1 MRLPDLLRDAGI
13 TPPRDFPDTAVREVK
28 YDSRAVGPGDLFVAV
43 PGTVSDGHL
52 HSAGAAAAGAVAA
65 VVERPVP
72 GLPFVE
78 VPSTRL
84 ALADLAAARHGFPAR
99 RLHIT
104 GVTGT
109 DGKTTSVYLL
119 THLLDGMGR
128 KTGLLS
134 TVAFKIGARW
144 EDNIARQST
153 LEAPEV
159 QAGLAA
165 MVDDGVQDAVLEATS
180 HGLALGRVRRCAFD
194 EALITNI
201 TSEHLE
207 FHGTRQEYIK
217 AKAMILDALLEREGK
232 EGPRFA
238 AINRDDEGSAS
249 LIPRSPVEV
258 VSFGLDAG
266 AAVRGVDVRVDMGG
280 SSFTVEAG
288 GGSYRART
296 RLPGLFNV
304 YNCLGVLAILHGRG
318 IPLPEA
324 LPHLESFPGVPGR
337 MRRVDL
343 GQHFLVVVDYAHTAA
358 SLEKVLTTLRPLAA
372 GRLIVVFG
380 SAGDRDREKRP
391 VMGAVAA
398 RLADFSV
405 ITDEDPR
412 TERSDDILAEIA
424 GGAMAEGARDGDDFL
439 RIGDRS
445 QAIRRAIAMANAGD
459 VVLLAGKGH
468 EHSMLVGGSS
478 LPWDEEGEARSALQ
492 ARGYGV

>member
-1 MRLPDLLRDAGI
+1 
-13 TPPRDFPDTAVREVK
+13 
-28 YDSRAVGPGDLFVAV
+28 
-43 PGTVSDGHL
+43 
-52 HSAGAAAAGAVAA
+52 
-65 VVERPVP
+65 
-72 GLPFVE
+72 
-78 VPSTRL
+78 
-84 ALADLAAARHGFPAR
+84 
-99 RLHIT
+99 T

-318 IPLPEA
+318 IPL
-324 LPHLESFPGVPGR
+324 
-337 MRRVDL
+337 
-343 GQHFLVVVDYAHTAA
+343 
-358 SLEKVLTTLRPLAA
+358 
-372 GRLIVVFG
+372 
-380 SAGDRDREKRP
+380 
-391 VMGAVAA
+391 
-398 RLADFSV
+398 
-405 ITDEDPR
+405 
-412 TERSDDILAEIA
+412 
-424 GGAMAEGARDGDDFL
+424 
-439 RIGDRS
+439 
-445 QAIRRAIAMANAGD
+445 
-459 VVLLAGKGH
+459 
-468 EHSMLVGGSS
+468 
-478 LPWDEEGEARSALQ
+478 
-492 ARGYGV
+492 

>member
-1 MRLPDLLRDAGI
+1 MRLADLLREAGI
-13 TPPRDFPDTAVREVK
+13 TPPRDFPDSLVGEVR

-52 HSAGAAAAGAVAA
+52 HGQSAAAAGAVAA
-65 VVERPVP
+65 VVERPVTGP
-72 GLPFVE
+72 PFVV

-84 ALADLAAARHGFPAR
+84 ALADLAAARRGFPAR
-99 RLHIT
+99 GLHIT

-119 THLLDGMGR
+119 THLLDGLGR

-144 EDNIARQST
+144 EDNMARQST

-165 MVDDGVQDAVLEATS
+165 MVDAGVQDAVLEATS

-207 FHGTRQEYIK
+207 FHGTRQEYIQ
-217 AKAMILDALLEREGK
+217 AKALILDALLEHEGK

-249 LIPRSPVEV
+249 LIPRSPVAV
-258 VSFGLDAG
+258 VSFGLEAG
-266 AAVRGVDVRVDMGG
+266 ATVRGVDIQSNASG
-280 SSFTVEAG
+280 STFGVEVAG
-288 GGSYRART
+288 STYQART

-304 YNCLGVLAILHGRG
+304 YNCLGALAVLHGRG
-318 IPLPEA
+318 VRLQEA
-324 LPHLESFPGVPGR
+324 LPHLESFAGVPGR

-343 GQHFLVVVDYAHTAA
+343 GQPFLVVVDYAHTAA
-358 SLEKVLTTLRPLAA
+358 SLEKVLTTLRPLATA
-372 GRLIVVFG
+372 RLIVVFG

-405 ITDEDPR
+405 MTDEDPR
-412 TERSDDILAEIA
+412 SERSDEILDQIA
-424 GGAMAEGARDGDDFL
+424 RGAMAEGAREGSDFL
-439 RIGDRS
+439 QIGDRK
-445 QAIRRAIAMANAGD
+445 QAIHTAISMAGPGD

-478 LPWDEEGEARSALQ
+478 LPWDEEGEARAALL
-492 ARGYGV
+492 ARGYGP

>member
-1 MRLPDLLRDAGI
+1 MRLPDLLRQAGI
-13 TPPRDFPDTAVREVK
+13 TAPLDFPDTPVREVK

-52 HSAGAAAAGAVAA
+52 HIHNAAAAGAAAA
-65 VVERPVP
+65 VVERPVT
-72 GLPFVE
+72 GLPFVV

-119 THLLDGMGR
+119 THLLEGLGR

-144 EDNIARQST
+144 EDNMARQST

-165 MVDDGVQDAVLEATS
+165 MVAEGVQDAVLEATS

-207 FHGTRQEYIK
+207 FHRTRQEYIK
-217 AKAMILDALLEREGK
+217 AKALLLDLLMEHEGK
-232 EGPRFA
+232 EGSRFA
-238 AINRDDEGSAS
+238 AINRDDEGSAG
-249 LIPRSPVEV
+249 LIPRSPVPV
-258 VSFGLDAG
+258 VSFGLESG
-266 AAVRGVDVRVDMGG
+266 AMVRGVGIQSDASG
-280 SSFTVEAG
+280 SSFGVEV
-288 GGSYRART
+288 GGSTYQART

-304 YNCLGVLAILHGRG
+304 YNCLGALAVLHGRG

-324 LPHLESFPGVPGR
+324 LPHLESFAGVPGR
-337 MRRVDL
+337 MRRIDR
-343 GQHFLVVVDYAHTAA
+343 GQPFLVVVDYAHTAA

-398 RLADFSV
+398 RLADFS
-405 ITDEDPR
+405 ILTDEDPR
-412 TERSDDILAEIA
+412 SECSDDILAEIA
-424 GGAMAEGARDGDDFL
+424 RGAVAAGARDGGDFL
-439 RIGDRS
+439 RISDRS
-445 QAIRRAIAMANAGD
+445 QAIRRAIAMATTGD

-468 EHSMLVGGSS
+468 EHSMLVGGLA
-478 LPWDEEGEARSALQ
+478 LPWDEEGEARAALL
-492 ARGYGV
+492 ARGYGG